1 MHANPANAYLFVW
14 LAWLTLVLGFACLRF
29 TQVQHEKRER
39 QTRRQEREAPGERRE
54 RSERRARAT
63 ADETAAPRIAQ
74 PRQKLGAEYRQ
85 QLIAAGI
92 IKPAEPEQSA

>member
-14 LAWLTLVLGFACLRF
+14 LAWLALVLGFACLRF

-54 RSERRARAT
+54 RRERAT
-63 ADETAAPRIAQ
+63 ADEPAAPRIAQ